1 MLKVL
6 VSLLLLCQIETSKAV
21 DDLDLMDLDD
31 AAILNEE
38 LTSEFDMTE
47 VEDQSS
53 ATLAEDFDIEDLELE
68 EIAEDKP
75 LEEELEKELEKEE
88 DEKPVERVATQPVV
102 TQPVATELNEKKIEI
117 TDPNEINFE
126 VINEISEAQK
136 QNIVDIINS
145 RERANAN
152 KIRYSSAQIEALR
165 IQLTD
170 ISKSPLKTVYVPK
183 GTKVYRLKD
192 GKFFYLPKGIY
203 TKAHIKTDFDQRRYL
218 VNDEKQITYSV
229 GLKEVT
235 YIDHITDL
243 YRKPHTFK
251 RLKPKKKVNLYDDDF
266 KYTFAID
273 LGLGF
278 NNPEFTQN
286 IVDDARSFAPQF
298 SAGMGLLANLK
309 LDYQIGFTTMY
320 ENVIGQIDSGGLYQL
335 RSFSVGPIFKTKKF
349 WTDYRLAVEG
359 RLSLYSQMNIDD
371 GFDITNYAL
380 SENTFMLSLEREKV
394 TAKYG
399 VFVYGYQ
406 IQRKW
411 FNAAASG
418 DNGVDL
424 NPRAR
429 HNDSFGFFVGHRS
442 DWIW

>member
-1 MLKVL
+1 MLKIL
-6 VSLLLLCQIETSKAV
+6 ISLLLLTQIKASFAV

-53 ATLAEDFDIEDLELE
+53 ETLAEDFDIEDLEL
-68 EIAEDKP
+68 
-75 LEEELEKELEKEE
+75 
-88 DEKPVERVATQPVV
+88 DEKTEQVEEKAPEPIESVV
-102 TQPVATELNEKKIEI
+102 KKPEEKKIEI
-117 TDPNEINFE
+117 TNPNDINFD

-152 KIRYSSAQIEALR
+152 KIRYNSAQIEALK

-170 ISKSPLKTVYVPK
+170 ISRSPLKTVYVPK

-192 GKFFYLPKGIY
+192 EKFFYLAKGIY
-203 TKAHIKTDFDQRRYL
+203 AKAHTKTDFDQRRYL
-218 VNDEKQITYSV
+218 VNDENKISYSV

-243 YRKPHTFK
+243 YRKPHTFT
-251 RLKPKKKVNLYDDDF
+251 RLKPKKQVKLYDDDF
-266 KYTFAID
+266 KYTFAVD

-335 RSFSVGPIFKTKKF
+335 RSFSVGPIFKTNKF

-394 TAKYG
+394 TPKYG

-406 IQRKW
+406 LQRKW
-411 FNAAASG
+411 FNASASG

-442 DWIW
+442 NWIW